1 MPENNSLHQGNNA
14 LAGEPTENNCAGR
27 PLPASAREQAVRS
40 IRIEDYD
47 YPLPDE
53 RIALY
58 PLPRRDESK
67 LLVYRPFLE
76 GEQALQASVFKH
88 VTEFLPK
95 PSLLV
100 FNNTRVV
107 RARLVFFKEAGDLKE
122 ADTIKAAGALHGKAG
137 SKPEA
142 AQSKAKGN
150 PPARIEVFCLEPTQP
165 ADIALAFSSTGRC
178 RFKCLIGNNKRWKN
192 GLLRMAFPLPDGHT
206 SSKNGIAAD
215 STNGIGPNYPTQTDT
230 IASPRQD
237 EAPNEPI
244 DGKHAHT
251 GELRVEKIGS
261 LEDAFEVE
269 FSWSPEHL
277 SFSEVLEQAG
287 KVPLPPYI
295 HRQAEDSDTERYQT
309 VFARYDGSVAAPTA
323 GLHFTPQILQSLPDL
338 GIEREFITLHVGA
351 GTFKPVKA
359 DHIGEHSM
367 HREHISVKREF
378 VQHLSAALEKDMPV
392 IPVGTTSMRSL
403 ESLYWIGARI
413 KMGSEK
419 YPVLAQ
425 GEFEVDQWDPYGELA
440 EAGFSPSDSLRAIL
454 DYLDDN
460 HLDELH
466 GHTALMIAP
475 GYRFAF
481 CKGIVTNFHQ
491 PKSTLLLLVSALIGP
506 AWRKIYDFALENGFR
521 FLSYGDSCL
530 FLPLGSDANPRLES
544 EPKRL
549 SERESAMPDT
559 YNAN

>member
-14 LAGEPTENNCAGR
+14 LAGEPTEDNCAGR
-27 PLPASAREQAVRS
+27 PLPPSAREQAVRS

-67 LLVYRPFLE
+67 LLVYRPFL
-76 GEQALQASVFKH
+76 GGTQALQASVFKH
-88 VTEFLPK
+88 VTDFLPK

-107 RARLVFFKEAGDLKE
+107 RARLVFSKEAGLPQGYMPGASRSTERPDAGE
-122 ADTIKAAGALHGKAG
+122 AGNESSRKQRDANNA
-137 SKPEA
+137 S
-142 AQSKAKGN
+142 QN
-150 PPARIEVFCLEPTQP
+150 PPARIEVFCLEPTRP

-192 GLLRMAFPLPDGHT
+192 GLLRMYFPLPDGFPQT
-206 SSKNGIAAD
+206 GIATD

-230 IASPRQD
+230 IASSRRA
-237 EAPNEPI
+237 EAPNEQI
-244 DGKHAHT
+244 DCKHAHT

-269 FSWSPEHL
+269 FSWTPENL

-338 GIEREFITLHVGA
+338 GIERDFITLHVGA

-419 YPVLAQ
+419 YPALRQ
-425 GEFEVDQWDPYGELA
+425 GEFEVGQWDPYGELA
-440 EAGFSPSDSLRAIL
+440 EAGFSPEDSLRAIL

-466 GHTALMIAP
+466 GHTALIIAP

-530 FLPLGSDANPRLES
+530 FLPLGSNVNQG
-544 EPKRL
+544 
-549 SERESAMPDT
+549 SER
-559 YNAN
+559 

>member
-14 LAGEPTENNCAGR
+14 LAGEPTEDNCAGR
-27 PLPASAREQAVRS
+27 PLPPSAREQAVRS

-67 LLVYRPFLE
+67 LLVYRPFL
-76 GEQALQASVFKH
+76 GGTQALQASVFKH
-88 VTEFLPK
+88 VTDFLPK

-107 RARLVFFKEAGDLKE
+107 RARLVFFKDTDDLK
-122 ADTIKAAGALHGKAG
+122 DAGAVHGKAG

-150 PPARIEVFCLEPTQP
+150 PPARIEVFCLEPTRP
-165 ADIALAFSSTGRC
+165 ADIALAFSSTGHC

-192 GLLRMAFPLPDGHT
+192 GLLRMYFPLPDGFPQT
-206 SSKNGIAAD
+206 GSATD
-215 STNGIGPNYPTQTDT
+215 STNGIGPNYSTQTDT
-230 IASPRQD
+230 IASSRRA
-237 EAPNEPI
+237 EAPNEQI
-244 DGKHAHT
+244 DRKHAHT

-269 FSWSPEHL
+269 FSWTPENL

-338 GIEREFITLHVGA
+338 GIERDFITLHVGA

-413 KMGSEK
+413 RMGSEK
-419 YPVLAQ
+419 YPALTQ
-425 GEFEVDQWDPYGELA
+425 GEFEVGQWDPYGELA
-440 EAGFSPSDSLRAIL
+440 EAGFSPEDSLRAIL

-466 GHTALMIAP
+466 GHTALIIAP

-481 CKGIVTNFHQ
+481 CKGLITNFHQ

-530 FLPLGSDANPRLES
+530 FLPLGSNVNQG
-544 EPKRL
+544 
-549 SERESAMPDT
+549 SER
-559 YNAN
+559 